1 MRVLP
6 GAAAADKGRRHHMKK
21 FHFQLDTVLG
31 YKQQVLDNRL
41 VEHGAAVA
49 QVTRQEAVLDDARNR
64 RSDYEAE
71 FEQKK
76 TEGMTMF
83 EALKYQH
90 CMQALVN
97 EVERETE
104 RLARLRR
111 IEEEKRAR
119 VVESRVE
126 TKTLEKLKE
135 IKLQDYNHAIQ
146 KDEERFID
154 DLTATK
160 RVLSNA

>member
-1 MRVLP
+1 
-6 GAAAADKGRRHHMKK
+6 MKK
-21 FHFQLDTVLG
+21 FRFQLDTVLG

-49 QVTRQEAVLDDARNR
+49 QVTKQEAVLQDAQNR
-64 RSDYEAE
+64 RSDYEEE
-71 FEQKK
+71 FRQKK
-76 TEGMTMF
+76 ATGMSMF
-83 EALKYQH
+83 EALKYQN
-90 CMQALVN
+90 CMEALVK
-97 EVERETE
+97 EVEREAE
-104 RLARLRR
+104 KLVQLRR

-126 TKTLEKLKE
+126 TRTLEKLRDIKQKE
-135 IKLQDYNHAIQ
+135 YNKGVQ

-154 DLTATK
+154 DLTATR

>member
-1 MRVLP
+1 
-6 GAAAADKGRRHHMKK
+6 MKK
-21 FHFQLDTVLG
+21 FHFQLDSVLG

>member
-1 MRVLP
+1 
-6 GAAAADKGRRHHMKK
+6 MKK

-49 QVTRQEAVLDDARNR
+49 QVTRQEAVLLDAQNR
-64 RSDYEAE
+64 RGAYEAE
-71 FEQKK
+71 FRQKQA
-76 TEGMTMF
+76 EGMTMF
-83 EALKYQH
+83 EALKYQS
-90 CMQALVN
+90 CMEALMR
-97 EVERETE
+97 EIEREKE
-104 RLARLRR
+104 KLVQLRR

-154 DLTATK
+154 DLAATK

>member
-1 MRVLP
+1 
-6 GAAAADKGRRHHMKK
+6 MKK
-21 FHFQLDTVLG
+21 FRFQLDTVLG

-49 QVTRQEAVLDDARNR
+49 QVTRQEAVLQDAEGRLSN
-64 RSDYEAE
+64 YEEE
-71 FEQKK
+71 FRQKK
-76 TEGMTMF
+76 SAGMSMF
-83 EALKYQH
+83 EALKYQN
-90 CMQALVN
+90 CMEALVG
-97 EVERETE
+97 EVDREAE
-104 RLARLRR
+104 KLIQLRR
-111 IEEEKRAR
+111 VEEEKRAR

-135 IKLQDYNHAIQ
+135 FKLAEYNKGVQ

-154 DLTATK
+154 DLTATR

>member
-1 MRVLP
+1 
-6 GAAAADKGRRHHMKK
+6 MKK
-21 FHFQLDTVLG
+21 FRFQLDTVLG

-49 QVTRQEAVLDDARNR
+49 QVTRQEAVLDDAQGR
-64 RSDYEAE
+64 RAGYEAE
-71 FEQKK
+71 FRQRQA
-76 TEGMTMF
+76 EGMTMF
-83 EALKYQH
+83 EALKYQN
-90 CMQALVN
+90 CMQALVQ
-97 EVERETE
+97 EIERETE
-104 RLARLRR
+104 KLAQLRR

-135 IKLQDYNHAIQ
+135 IKLQDYNYDLRR
-146 KDEERFID
+146 DEERFID

>member
-1 MRVLP
+1 
-6 GAAAADKGRRHHMKK
+6 MKK
-21 FHFQLDTVLG
+21 FKFQLETVLG

-49 QVTRQEAVLDDARNR
+49 QVTRQEAVLEKARNR
-64 RSDYEAE
+64 RAEYEAE

-76 TEGMTMF
+76 REGMTMF
-83 EALKYQH
+83 EALKYQN
-90 CMQALVN
+90 CMQVLVN
-97 EVERETE
+97 DIERETE
-104 RLARLRR
+104 KLMHLRR

-135 IKLQDYNHAIQ
+135 IKMQDYKFEAN
-146 KDEERFID
+146 KEEERFID

>member
-1 MRVLP
+1 
-6 GAAAADKGRRHHMKK
+6 MKK
-21 FHFQLDTVLG
+21 FRFQLDTVLG

-49 QVTRQEAVLDDARNR
+49 QVTRQEAVLQDARNR
-64 RSDYEAE
+64 LANYEAE
-71 FEQKK
+71 FQQKQA
-76 TEGMTMF
+76 EGMSMF
-83 EALKYQH
+83 EALKYQN
-90 CMQALVN
+90 CIQALVS

-104 RLARLRR
+104 KLIQFRR
-111 IEEEKRAR
+111 VEEEKRAR

-135 IKLQDYNHAIQ
+135 IKLQDYNKGVQ

-154 DLTATK
+154 DLTATR

>member
-1 MRVLP
+1 
-6 GAAAADKGRRHHMKK
+6 MKK
-21 FHFQLDTVLG
+21 FHFKKGILYFMKKFKFSLETVLD

>member
-1 MRVLP
+1 
-6 GAAAADKGRRHHMKK
+6 MKK
-21 FHFQLDTVLG
+21 FRFQLDTVLG

-49 QVTRQEAVLDDARNR
+49 QVTKQEAVLADARTRMSN
-64 RSDYEAE
+64 YENE
-71 FEQKK
+71 FQQKQA
-76 TEGMTMF
+76 EGMTMF
-83 EALKYQH
+83 EALKYQN
-90 CMQALVN
+90 CMQALIR
-97 EVERETE
+97 EVDRETE
-104 RLARLRR
+104 KLIHLRR

-135 IKLQDYNHAIQ
+135 IKLQDYNKGVQ

-154 DLTATK
+154 DLTATR

>member
-1 MRVLP
+1 
-6 GAAAADKGRRHHMKK
+6 MKK
-21 FHFQLDTVLG
+21 FRFQLDTVLG

-49 QVTRQEAVLDDARNR
+49 QVTRQEAVLQDAEGRLSN
-64 RSDYEAE
+64 YEEE
-71 FEQKK
+71 FRQKK
-76 TEGMTMF
+76 SAGMSMF
-83 EALKYQH
+83 EALKYQN
-90 CMQALVN
+90 CMEALVG
-97 EVERETE
+97 EVDREAE
-104 RLARLRR
+104 KLVQLRR
-111 IEEEKRAR
+111 VEEEKRAR

-135 IKLQDYNHAIQ
+135 FKLAEDNKGVQ

-154 DLTATK
+154 DLTATR

>member
-1 MRVLP
+1 
-6 GAAAADKGRRHHMKK
+6 MKK
-21 FHFQLDTVLG
+21 FRFQLDTVLG

-49 QVTRQEAVLDDARNR
+49 QVTRQEAVLQDAEGRLSNYDEEVR
-64 RSDYEAE
+64 
-71 FEQKK
+71 QKK
-76 TEGMTMF
+76 TAGMSMF
-83 EALKYQH
+83 EALTYQN
-90 CMQALVN
+90 CMAALVG
-97 EVERETE
+97 EVDREAE
-104 RLARLRR
+104 KLVQLRR
-111 IEEEKRAR
+111 VEEEKRAR

-135 IKLQDYNHAIQ
+135 FKLAEYNKGVQ

-154 DLTATK
+154 DLTATR

>member
-1 MRVLP
+1 
-6 GAAAADKGRRHHMKK
+6 MKK
-21 FHFQLDTVLG
+21 FRFQLDTVLG

-49 QVTRQEAVLDDARNR
+49 QVTKQEAVVNAARER
-64 RSDYEAE
+64 QAEYESE
-71 FEQKK
+71 FQQKQA
-76 TEGMTMF
+76 EGMSMF
-83 EALKYQH
+83 EALKYQN
-90 CMQALVN
+90 CMQALFS
-97 EVERETE
+97 EIERETE
-104 RLARLRR
+104 KLVQLRR
-111 IEEEKRAR
+111 IEEEKRAQ

-135 IKLQDYNHAIQ
+135 LKLQDYNKGLQ

-154 DLTATK
+154 DLTATR

>member
-1 MRVLP
+1 
-6 GAAAADKGRRHHMKK
+6 MKK
-21 FHFQLDTVLG
+21 FRFQLDTVLG

-49 QVTRQEAVLDDARNR
+49 QVTRQEAVLQDAEGRLSN
-64 RSDYEAE
+64 YEEE
-71 FEQKK
+71 FRQKK
-76 TEGMTMF
+76 SAGMSMV
-83 EALKYQH
+83 EALKYQN
-90 CMQALVN
+90 CLEALVG
-97 EVERETE
+97 EVDREAE
-104 RLARLRR
+104 KLVQLRR
-111 IEEEKRAR
+111 VEEEKRAR

-135 IKLQDYNHAIQ
+135 FKLAEYNKGVQ

-154 DLTATK
+154 DLTATR

>member
-1 MRVLP
+1 
-6 GAAAADKGRRHHMKK
+6 MKK

-49 QVTRQEAVLDDARNR
+49 QVTRQEAVLLDAQNR
-64 RSDYEAE
+64 RGAYEAE
-71 FEQKK
+71 FRQKQA
-76 TEGMTMF
+76 EGMTMF
-83 EALKYQH
+83 EALKYQS
-90 CMQALVN
+90 CMEALMR
-97 EVERETE
+97 EIEREKVVQ
-104 RLARLRR
+104 LRR

-135 IKLQDYNHAIQ
+135 IKLQDYNYDIH
-146 KDEERFID
+146 KEEERFID

>member
-1 MRVLP
+1 
-6 GAAAADKGRRHHMKK
+6 MKK
-21 FHFQLDTVLG
+21 FRFQLDTVLG

-49 QVTRQEAVLDDARNR
+49 QVTRQEAVLQDAEGRLSN
-64 RSDYEAE
+64 YEEE
-71 FEQKK
+71 FRHKK
-76 TEGMTMF
+76 SAGMSMF
-83 EALKYQH
+83 EALKYQN
-90 CMQALVN
+90 CMEALVG
-97 EVERETE
+97 EVDREAE
-104 RLARLRR
+104 KLVQLRR
-111 IEEEKRAR
+111 VEEEKRAR

-135 IKLQDYNHAIQ
+135 FKLAEYNKGVQ

-154 DLTATK
+154 DLTATR

>member
-1 MRVLP
+1 
-6 GAAAADKGRRHHMKK
+6 MKK

-76 TEGMTMF
+76 T
-83 EALKYQH
+83 
-90 CMQALVN
+90 
-97 EVERETE
+97 
-104 RLARLRR
+104 
-111 IEEEKRAR
+111 
-119 VVESRVE
+119 
-126 TKTLEKLKE
+126 
-135 IKLQDYNHAIQ
+135 
-146 KDEERFID
+146 
-154 DLTATK
+154 
-160 RVLSNA
+160 

>member
-1 MRVLP
+1 
-6 GAAAADKGRRHHMKK
+6 MKK
-21 FHFQLDTVLG
+21 FRFQLDTVLG

-49 QVTRQEAVLDDARNR
+49 QVTRQEAVLEAAETR
-64 RSDYEAE
+64 RAEYEEE
-71 FEQKK
+71 FQRKK
-76 TEGMTMF
+76 SEGMTMF
-83 EALKYQH
+83 EALKYQN
-90 CMQALVN
+90 CMQVLVSDI
-97 EVERETE
+97 ERETE
-104 RLARLRR
+104 KLVQLRR

-135 IKLQDYNHAIQ
+135 IKLQDYNYGIQ
-146 KDEERFID
+146 KEEERFID

-160 RVLSNA
+160 RVLSNV